1 VQSVIRAEEK
11 AMKKRRFR
19 IGVVLTA
26 LVLAA
31 TCGRPA
37 PEPPAARSL
46 SILITN
52 DDGIEAPGIAAVAEA
67 LRPFGTVTV
76 AAPDRG
82 RSGSSHGVTSD
93 RSIAVRESDR
103 GGQRW
108 IALDALPPTCVRL
121 AVDELLA
128 AKPDLVVS
136 GINAGENLGAVTFY
150 SATVGA
156 AREAALLG
164 LPAIAVNLGRGD
176 GMDYAAAAA
185 VTAAIVRGLGRD
197 GIARGTFLNV
207 NVPPLPLERLRGI
220 RLTRQDIRAPLHTYA
235 MGASADGTTEY
246 RPGWELLEPAG
257 PDTDIWAVRNGFV
270 SVSVFGIDQSA
281 GAAPAASLAVRRLEH
296 TIDFGLIR

>member
-1 VQSVIRAEEK
+1 
-11 AMKKRRFR
+11 MKERRFH
-19 IGVVLTA
+19 IGVVLAA

-31 TCGRPA
+31 ACGRPA
-37 PEPPAARSL
+37 PEPPGARPL
-46 SILITN
+46 SILVTN

-67 LRPFGTVTV
+67 LRPLGTVTV

-82 RSGSSHGVTSD
+82 RSGSSHSVTSD
-93 RSIAVRESDR
+93 RPIAVRESDR

-108 IALDALPPTCVRL
+108 FAIDALPPTCVRL
-121 AVDELLA
+121 AVEKLLD

-164 LPAIAVNLGRGD
+164 FPAIAVNLGRGD

-207 NVPPLPLERLRGI
+207 NVPPLPLTRLRGI
-220 RLTRQDIRAPLHTYA
+220 RLTRQDIRAPLHTYEKA
-235 MGASADGTTEY
+235 VSADGTTEY
-246 RPGWELLEPAG
+246 RPGWEHLEPAG

-281 GAAPAASLAVRRLEH
+281 GAPPGAALAVRRLER
-296 TIDFGLIR
+296 TIDFRLIR